1 MCDVCVCDVCVCVF
15 VCSPKQMEQERLQ
28 RAAAADVPFKPMVQF
43 LKTKTNLEHT
53 VSVSYKHTRIEAYK
67 ETPLLGHANA
77 FTRALTWKKQT
88 NLLGHSLQK
97 RFASSN
103 VCVREGER
111 ESE

>member
-1 MCDVCVCDVCVCVF
+1 MCVCDVCVCDVCVCVF

-77 FTRALTWKKQT
+77 FTRARQRLY
-88 NLLGHSLQK
+88 
-97 RFASSN
+97 
-103 VCVREGER
+103 
-111 ESE
+111 